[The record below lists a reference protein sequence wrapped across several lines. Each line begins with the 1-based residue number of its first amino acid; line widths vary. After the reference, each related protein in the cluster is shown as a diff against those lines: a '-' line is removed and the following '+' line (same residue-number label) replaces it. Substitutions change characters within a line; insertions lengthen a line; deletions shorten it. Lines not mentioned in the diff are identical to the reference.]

1 MDTEEKVPPRRAAGG
16 AAGAEEKADV
26 ARSQKAGI
34 RCV

>member
-1 MDTEEKVPPRRAAGG
+1 MDTEEKSPKKAAGG